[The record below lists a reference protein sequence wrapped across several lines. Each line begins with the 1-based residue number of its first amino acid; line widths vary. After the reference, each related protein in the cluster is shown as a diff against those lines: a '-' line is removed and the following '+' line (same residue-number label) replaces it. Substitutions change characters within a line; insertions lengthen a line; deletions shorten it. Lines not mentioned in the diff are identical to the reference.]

1 MLSEAISRFGAI
13 IKNVAHIVNSKYLY
27 SARTMTIS
35 CKLLGCICIC
45 ITADQSTGIS
55 CARFVR
61 TNSSKIT
68 SLLHASIRYRANE
81 RFRYEMLVS
90 CKSVKL
96 ENCTISDTW
105 LQICTR
111 STPHTG
117 QLCRV
122 DSLTLCPI
130 LARGVS
136 KRPRHRIRT
145 TLLPYHSVCDL
156 GVGPSSSSFIIVIV
170 ALDSRSRCSW
180 RLIGGFR
187 RLWREG
193 SSAGCFPANI

>member
-1 MLSEAISRFGAI
+1 MSSGRLLSEAISRFGAI

-105 LQICTR
+105 RHRRVQIATVPVAHR
-111 STPHTG
+111 TPHTG

-122 DSLTLCPI
+122 DSLHPVPHF
-130 LARGVS
+130 G
-136 KRPRHRIRT
+136 
-145 TLLPYHSVCDL
+145 
-156 GVGPSSSSFIIVIV
+156 
-170 ALDSRSRCSW
+170 
-180 RLIGGFR
+180 
-187 RLWREG
+187 
-193 SSAGCFPANI
+193 